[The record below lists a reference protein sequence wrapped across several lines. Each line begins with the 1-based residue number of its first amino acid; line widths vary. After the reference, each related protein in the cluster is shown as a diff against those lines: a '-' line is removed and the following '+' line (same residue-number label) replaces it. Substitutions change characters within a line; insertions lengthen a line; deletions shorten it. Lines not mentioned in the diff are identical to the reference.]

1 MEGVQKAIESGL
13 SRDKAL
19 EALTVTPAAFLGL
32 DKALGAVEAG
42 QIANLVLVEG
52 EPLAKEPKVKMVWA
66 DGQKFEFKDTK
77 GKEGE
82 KPTVNISGRWE
93 LNMPEAGL
101 KLTADFSQEEGGL
114 SGKMTTPFG
123 AFDFTG
129 GSVSANEI
137 YFEMN
142 ISVGGQDIDLY
153 FSATVT
159 GDTMRGTVVQG
170 TQGSTEFTGKRN
182 PS

>member
-1 MEGVQKAIESGL
+1 
-13 SRDKAL
+13 
-19 EALTVTPAAFLGL
+19 
-32 DKALGAVEAG
+32 
-42 QIANLVLVEG
+42 
-52 EPLAKEPKVKMVWA
+52 MVFA
-66 DGQKFEFKDTK
+66 DGRKFEFKDTK

-82 KPTVNISGRWE
+82 KPTVNVSGRWE
-93 LNMPEAGL
+93 LTIPDAGL
-101 KLTADFSQEEGGL
+101 KMNVDFSQEEAAL
-114 SGKMTTPFG
+114 SGKLTTPFG
-123 AFDFTG
+123 VFDFTG

-170 TQGSTEFTGKRN
+170 TQGSSEFTAKRN

>member
-1 MEGVQKAIESGL
+1 M
-13 SRDKAL
+13 
-19 EALTVTPAAFLGL
+19 
-32 DKALGAVEAG
+32 
-42 QIANLVLVEG
+42 ANLVLVEG
-52 EPLAKEPKVKMVWA
+52 DALAKEPKVKMVFA
-66 DGQKFEFKDTK
+66 DGVRFEFKDTK

-82 KPTVNISGRWE
+82 KPTVNVSGRWE
-93 LNMPEAGL
+93 LTIPDAGL
-101 KLTADFSQEEGGL
+101 KMNVDFSQEEAAL

-123 AFDFTG
+123 VFDFTG
-129 GSVSANEI
+129 GSVSAAEI

-170 TQGSTEFTGKRN
+170 TQGSSEFTAKRN